1 MLQVDD
7 GVNGFLVDDIGEAA
21 EKVSLL
27 LESPAT
33 AQRMGDAG
41 HDKVRRN
48 FLSTR
53 HLLDYLRFFHILLK
67 D

>member
-1 MLQVDD
+1 VDD
-7 GVNGFLVDDIGEAA
+7 GVKGFLVNEIEVAA

-27 LESPAT
+27 LSSPAT

-41 HDKVRRN
+41 HEKVRSN

-53 HLLDYLRFFHILLK
+53 HIRDYLRFFHRLLEH
-67 D
+67 